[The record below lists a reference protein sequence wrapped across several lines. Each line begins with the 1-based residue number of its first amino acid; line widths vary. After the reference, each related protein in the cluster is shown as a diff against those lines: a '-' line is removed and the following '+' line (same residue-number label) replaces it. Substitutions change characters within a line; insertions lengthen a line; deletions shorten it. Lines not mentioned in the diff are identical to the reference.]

1 MKHLLMNDGWKL
13 HEAPLS
19 HTAAYLSEVLAYG
32 SGWLDADLPCDVR
45 MPLLAAGKI
54 KDPLLADYSFES
66 EWIEQRSWWFTRSF
80 TVGDLDRESEICEL
94 VIESIDSHADIFL
107 NGTHIGRHIS
117 AHYPFTRD
125 VKRWLADGE
134 NLLAVRVTT
143 GLESVSEAD
152 LADLNWAVCSEA
164 SNNCPE
170 RGDRRRAFVRRPQ
183 YSTGWDWGPKVAT
196 CGIMGSAHLD
206 CISGAVVRGANLRVL
221 GIGNPTVVQAAV
233 EVELLDI
240 IASADA
246 AVTVTLSRQ
255 GRICAKGSIDDA
267 LLKSG
272 INFEEITLEI
282 ENAELW
288 WPNGMGE
295 QPLYEVQIGVEC
307 RGVSNS
313 FPGFSYGV
321 RSLSLDTSRQDEKAR
336 NFTFLVNGIR
346 MFCKGA
352 DWIPCDSIYAR
363 VTDEKY
369 DTLVSEAANANFNML
384 RVWGGG
390 VYERD
395 AFYDACSRHGILIW
409 HDFMFGCSTYPDHLD
424 WFVRE
429 CEREME
435 YQTKRLR
442 NCACLAL
449 FCGNNENH
457 WIFNAKDNPKWS
469 IDIRH
474 DKQFGLKLSNDQA
487 VRIVRA
493 NCPQIPY
500 WNSSPYGGELP
511 NDDYVGDVHHWH
523 ACMMNPDVN
532 LRIDPFAYDR
542 AEGRF
547 ISEYGYPG
555 PTPIESI
562 REYFDGKPID
572 RTGRVWDLHNNT
584 FEKHTVSAGIERHYG
599 ISPQGLGLDDYILYA
614 GMVQST
620 MLGYSLEAFRF
631 RQNCGGGLFWMY
643 NDTWGEVGWTIIDY
657 YLRRKIA
664 YYGVLRAF
672 EPVKAMLRRA
682 NGRCGIVA
690 ANDTPEAL
698 TFNARIGYLSFDGKK
713 EATSIHSFTLPSH
726 SRVNLGSYE
735 LDESWD
741 LSCGAFVFIPE
752 NCEKIK
758 PALLRTDDMKALKL
772 AGGKPIV
779 VSRITEG
786 QDALITVMS
795 TVFVHAVHFKADFK
809 ATDNYFDLLPGE
821 RRTIRIMG
829 AAEAAIEMTCVC

>member
-1 MKHLLMNDGWKL
+1 MKRLVLDDGWKL

-19 HTAAYLSEVLAYG
+19 HTAAYLSEVLSYG
-32 SGWLDADLPCDVR
+32 SGWLHADLPCDVR

-54 KDPLLADYSFES
+54 TDPVLADYSFDS

-80 TVGDLDRESEICEL
+80 TVSDLERTSEICEL

-117 AHYPFTRD
+117 AHYPFARD

-134 NLLAVRVTT
+134 NLIAVRVTT
-143 GLESVSEAD
+143 GLESVTDAD
-152 LADLNWAVCSEA
+152 LADLNWAVCSEV
-164 SNNCPE
+164 SNGCPE

-196 CGIMGSAHLD
+196 CGIMGSAYLD

-221 GIGNPTVVQAAV
+221 AIGSPAV
-233 EVELLDI
+233 IQVSTEIELLDI

-246 AVTVTLSRQ
+246 AITVTLSRH
-255 GRICAKGSIDDA
+255 GRICTKGYSDDV

-272 INFEEITLEI
+272 INFEEITLTI

-288 WPNGMGE
+288 WPNGMGA
-295 QPLYEVQIGVEC
+295 QPLYDVHIAVEC

-313 FPGFSYGV
+313 YPAFAYGV
-321 RSLSLDTSRQDEKAR
+321 RTLALDTSRQDEKAR
-336 NFTFLVNGIR
+336 HFAFLVNGIR

-352 DWIPCDSIYAR
+352 DWVPCDSIYAR

-369 DTLVSEAANANFNML
+369 DTLVSEAASANFNML

-395 AFYDACSRHGILIW
+395 AFFDACSRHGILLW

-429 CEREME
+429 SEHEME

-457 WIFNAKDNPKWS
+457 WIFNAKDNPQWA

-487 VRIVRA
+487 VRIVHA

-511 NDDYVGDVHHWH
+511 NNDYVGDVHHWH
-523 ACMMNPDVN
+523 ACMMNPDMN
-532 LRIDPFAYDR
+532 LRIDPFEYDR

-555 PTPIESI
+555 PTSVESI

-584 FEKHTVSAGIERHYG
+584 FEKHTVAAGIERHYG
-599 ISPQGLGLDDYILYA
+599 ISSHGLDLDDYILYA

-631 RQNCGGGLFWMY
+631 RENCGGGLFWMY

-664 YYGVLRAF
+664 YYGVARAF
-672 EPVKAMLRRA
+672 EPLKAILRRVD
-682 NGRCGIVA
+682 GRCEIVA
-690 ANDTPEAL
+690 ANDTPE
-698 TFNARIGYLSFDGKK
+698 TVSFVARVGYLSFDGKK
-713 EATSIHSFTLPSH
+713 DATAFQSFTLPSR
-726 SRVNLGSYE
+726 SRVNLGSYALE
-735 LDESWD
+735 ESWD
-741 LSCGAFVFIPE
+741 LHGGAFVFMPE
-752 NCEKIK
+752 NCERLK
-758 PALLRTDDMKALKL
+758 PAFLRTDDMKALKL
-772 AGGKPIV
+772 SGGKPV
-779 VSRITEG
+779 VASQAADG
-786 QDALITVMS
+786 QDMLVTVTS
-795 TVFVHAVHFKADFK
+795 SVFVHAVHFKADFK

-821 RRTIRIMG
+821 ERTIRIMG
-829 AAEAAIEMTCVC
+829 AAGANIEITCVC